1 MYKKIIIFIILFY
14 FLALIQTS
22 FMVHFSIWGL
32 IPNLIFLSVVI
43 WNIFEKS
50 NNNFGIYQA
59 FAAGFFLDIFSSRI
73 IGFNIIILISLAIVI
88 KLFLKSYVRIPF
100 LEK

>member
-1 MYKKIIIFIILFY
+1 MIKKLLLFIILFY

-22 FMVHFSIWGL
+22 FLVHFSVWGL
-32 IPNLIFLSVVI
+32 IPNLIFFSVII
-43 WNIFEKS
+43 WNIFERSK
-50 NNNFGIYQA
+50 NNFGIYQA
-59 FAAGFFLDIFSSRI
+59 VAAGFFLDIFSSKI
-73 IGFNIIILISLAIVI
+73 IGFNIIILIYLAIVI